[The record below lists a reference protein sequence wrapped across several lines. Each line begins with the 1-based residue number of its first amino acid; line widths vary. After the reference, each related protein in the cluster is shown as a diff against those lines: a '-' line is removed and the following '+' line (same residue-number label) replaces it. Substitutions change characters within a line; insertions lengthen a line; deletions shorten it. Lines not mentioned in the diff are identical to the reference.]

1 MTATG
6 AEITGRTGVY
16 VHLSHPSTHVRTPQT
31 FNRAFAE
38 RGIDVVA
45 VSADVAPADLA
56 ATVDGLRGW
65 RNLAGIGV
73 TMPHKAAIAALCDE
87 LTPAAA
93 AIGSANAIKR
103 TEDGRL
109 IGENTDG
116 SGFVRGLTDHA
127 IPVAGAHALVV
138 GVGGAGRAVAWALAE
153 AGVATLTLA
162 NRTAAKAEDL
172 AAQLGAAH
180 PGVAVAAGPPDPS
193 GHTLVVN
200 ATSLGM
206 RESDPLPVDP
216 DRLAPRTVVAEI
228 IMEPRETPLMRA
240 AAGRGCVVQEGLPM
254 LTSQIDLVVEY
265 LGLGKGES
273 RA

>member
-1 MTATG
+1 MTATTVV
-6 AEITGRTGVY
+6 TGRTGVY

-73 TMPHKAAIAALCDE
+73 TMPHKEAVAALCDE

-93 AIGSANAIKR
+93 AIGSANAVRR
-103 TEDGRL
+103 TAGGRL

-116 SGFVRGLTDHA
+116 AGFVRGLA
-127 IPVAGAHALVV
+127 GRGIPVAGAHALVV
-138 GVGGAGRAVAWALAE
+138 GVGGAGRAVAWALAD
-153 AGVATLTLA
+153 AGAATLTLA
-162 NRTAAKAEDL
+162 NRTAAKAAELAERL
-172 AAQLGAAH
+172 AAAR
-180 PGVAVAAGPPDPS
+180 PGVAIAAGPPDPA

-206 RESDPLPVDP
+206 RETDPLPVDP
-216 DRLAPRTVVAEI
+216 DRLEPRTVVAEI

-240 AAGRGCVVQEGLPM
+240 AARRGCTVHEGLPM